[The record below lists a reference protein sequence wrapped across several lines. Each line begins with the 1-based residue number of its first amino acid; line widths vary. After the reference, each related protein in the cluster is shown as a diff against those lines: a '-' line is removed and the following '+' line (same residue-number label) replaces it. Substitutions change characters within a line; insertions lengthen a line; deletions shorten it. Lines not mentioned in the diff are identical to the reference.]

1 MKYGKVQSSN
11 SKVSEDRTDNVDN
24 TANLK
29 NADMLHIDSL
39 TSNIN
44 VHFPIDITTSQEISS
59 MNQSNC
65 ISAKSLQRF
74 QRWKPGLE
82 PKECWINDEVCFTR
96 GTWIYTVV
104 DLHLS
109 QSSMLWP
116 LGTRACLDLI
126 FTVWQLTIYLHLVVK
141 RAFFFLIFIPNEWV
155 DWVSKYHTIY
165 TSCFN
170 ACSFWNGVL
179 LVRFY
184 NPARSYLKMWSE
196 INIFH

>member
-24 TANLK
+24 SANLK

-65 ISAKSLQRF
+65 ISAESLQRF

-109 QSSMLWP
+109 QSSTLWP
-116 LGTRACLDLI
+116 LGSPACLDLI
-126 FTVWQLTIYLHLVVK
+126 FTVWQLTICTWLSSGL
-141 RAFFFLIFIPNEWV
+141 FFLIFIPNESNGWTECQ
-155 DWVSKYHTIY
+155 STILY

-179 LVRFY
+179 LVRFLTLQWLEDVKW
-184 NPARSYLKMWSE
+184 N
-196 INIFH
+196 

>member
-1 MKYGKVQSSN
+1 MWLYSFCHKPNGFLLKSFHFTIHDSENKDSLQVKYGKVQSSN

-96 GTWIYTVV
+96 GT
-104 DLHLS
+104 
-109 QSSMLWP
+109 
-116 LGTRACLDLI
+116 
-126 FTVWQLTIYLHLVVK
+126 
-141 RAFFFLIFIPNEWV
+141 
-155 DWVSKYHTIY
+155 
-165 TSCFN
+165 
-170 ACSFWNGVL
+170 
-179 LVRFY
+179 
-184 NPARSYLKMWSE
+184 
-196 INIFH
+196 

>member
-109 QSSMLWP
+109 QSLNVWP
-116 LGTRACLDLI
+116 LGSPACLDLI
-126 FTVWQLTIYLHLVVK
+126 FTVWQLTICTWLSSGL
-141 RAFFFLIFIPNEWV
+141 FFKFSYPTNEWTECQ
-155 DWVSKYHTIY
+155 STILY

-179 LVRFY
+179 LVRFLTLQLFEDVKW
-184 NPARSYLKMWSE
+184 N
-196 INIFH
+196 